1 MAEEKKAF
9 FTYKGVPLVRKGNNI
24 YFGNMYD
31 EFVVMIEILSTEKV
45 GGIDVANKVRI
56 RKVATDST
64 LPPNKQIVKVAE
76 KSSLYEALDFA
87 CAWLRYHKN
96 IIETTG
102 VYHEDT
108 RRFCMCCMLFN
119 IRSCY
124 KGHYFIY
131 HFLWQ
136 IVILKFACIIFY
148 AKIAYFTFRVH
159 TV

>member
-56 RKVATDST
+56 RKFATDST

-76 KSSLYEALDFA
+76 KSSLYEAVL
-87 CAWLRYHKN
+87 Y
-96 IIETTG
+96 
-102 VYHEDT
+102 V
-108 RRFCMCCMLFN
+108 LFN
-119 IRSCY
+119 VRSCY

-159 TV
+159 TA

>member
-31 EFVVMIEILSTEKV
+31 EFVVMIEILSK
-45 GGIDVANKVRI
+45 I
-56 RKVATDST
+56 
-64 LPPNKQIVKVAE
+64 
-76 KSSLYEALDFA
+76 
-87 CAWLRYHKN
+87 
-96 IIETTG
+96 TG

-159 TV
+159 TA

>member
-24 YFGNMYD
+24 CFGNMYD
-31 EFVVMIEILSTEKV
+31 EVVVMIEILSTEKV

-87 CAWLRYHKN
+87 CAWLK
-96 IIETTG
+96 
-102 VYHEDT
+102 V
-108 RRFCMCCMLFN
+108 
-119 IRSCY
+119 S
-124 KGHYFIY
+124 
-131 HFLWQ
+131 
-136 IVILKFACIIFY
+136 
-148 AKIAYFTFRVH
+148 
-159 TV
+159 

>member
-56 RKVATDST
+56 RKFATDST
-64 LPPNKQIVKVAE
+64 LPPNKQICLLQIVKVAE

-87 CAWLRYHKN
+87 CAWLK
-96 IIETTG
+96 
-102 VYHEDT
+102 V
-108 RRFCMCCMLFN
+108 
-119 IRSCY
+119 S
-124 KGHYFIY
+124 
-131 HFLWQ
+131 
-136 IVILKFACIIFY
+136 
-148 AKIAYFTFRVH
+148 
-159 TV
+159 

>member
-76 KSSLYEALDFA
+76 NQASMKHLILPAHGS
-87 CAWLRYHKN
+87 RYHKN

-124 KGHYFIY
+124 KGHYLIY
-131 HFLWQ
+131 HSFGKL
-136 IVILKFACIIFY
+136 
-148 AKIAYFTFRVH
+148 
-159 TV
+159 